1 MPDPRNRDFDKPWND
16 TCRKTD
22 PFEPWNDPMKRDDP
36 FACWNQIDGQGLYE
50 EECR

>member
-1 MPDPRNRDFDKPWND
+1 MPDPRNRDLDKPWND
-16 TCRKTD
+16 TCKRED
-22 PFEPWNDPMKRDDP
+22 AFEPWNDPMKREDP